1 MKRVWLIY
9 LITLGVCAAGTWL
22 VLFAGGRLEAP
33 PEIAGTWRVVADA
46 SGAEPAMMVLEQSGR
61 FVRATVAGAPPE
73 DLTLEVSADASGGR
87 LLRLVGSATELTL
100 APSGAGGAY
109 RLERRATCAGAPAPT
124 TGTAERI
131 AGPHEPASPAPA
143 RSAAGD
149 GAARPAHSILLLLA
163 QLAVIILASRA
174 VGWLATLI
182 RQPRVVG
189 EIVAGIMLGPSLLGW
204 AFPGA
209 AATLF
214 PPASIDVL
222 GLLAELGVIF
232 FLFIIGLEL
241 DPRLLR
247 NRGTAVVVISHVSMV
262 VPFLLGVVVTLML
275 YRILFNDTPP
285 MRFSAVAL
293 FMGAAM
299 SITAFPVLARILTEG
314 NLHKT
319 QVGATAITCAAI
331 GDVSAWCLLA
341 FVVGLAR
348 AEGVADAALTT
359 ILSAAYVVAMIFA
372 VRPIMRRIETYC
384 DRQGRVTTGILGLLV
399 LIVIASALATQAIG
413 IHALFGAFMAGAVMP
428 SGTRFVRE
436 VSQRVEEFTLILLLP
451 IFFAFTGL
459 KTQITLLNSPELWGL
474 TGLIVA
480 VACAG
485 KFGGSTL
492 AGAACGLP
500 WREASAIG
508 ILMNTRGLMEL
519 VILNVGRE
527 LGVITDAVF
536 AMMVMMALVTT
547 FLTTPILRWVYP
559 ERVIRARP
567 ALPAVGRPHDSVLI
581 PISLPRSGRAL
592 VRLADLITGPG
603 NPSRRVIGL
612 HLRRAEE
619 HEAYSAAAGRATIA
633 TEPLQALQLEAGT
646 IGMTIEPVSFVSRDA
661 AGDIARTAEE
671 YGVGLVLMGFHK
683 PIIGTTILGGTV
695 HGVLEQAPT
704 DVAVLVDRGLPDRPA
719 TILVPYMGSDHDR
732 LALEIASTMARHFGA
747 AVTVLHVVPPSGSPQ
762 SREGERLHAKAVTDR
777 VFTDP
782 SQPAPVTFRVVESAD
797 PIGAVLENCRPFD
810 LVLVGVAGRWGLMSQ
825 LFGWRAERIARDCP
839 TSMLIVRRAPNAA
852 RQVESPGMSDPVRA
866 PERASEDD
874 PLAGEDPSHSG
885 DERAGAGS
893 RAATRASGG
902 RTGAGASGSRAPLR

>member
-9 LITLGVCAAGTWL
+9 VITLGVCATGTWL
-22 VLFAGGRLEAP
+22 VLFAGNRLEAL

-46 SGAEPAMMVLEQSGR
+46 PGAEQATMVMRQSGR
-61 FVRATVAGAPPE
+61 FVRATVDGAPPE
-73 DLTLEVSADASGGR
+73 DFTLETFADASGAR
-87 LLRLVGSATELTL
+87 VLRLVGSAAELTL
-100 APSGAGGAY
+100 APTGAGGTY
-109 RLERRATCAGAPAPT
+109 RLERRCTSAGAPAPT
-124 TGTAERI
+124 TATAERI
-131 AGPHEPASPAPA
+131 AGPDQPVSPV
-143 RSAAGD
+143 SAAGD
-149 GAARPAHSILLLLA
+149 GAARPAHPILLLLA

-182 RQPRVVG
+182 HQPRVVG

-204 AFPGA
+204 AFPVA

-214 PPASIDVL
+214 PPESIDVL

-247 NRGTAVVVISHVSMV
+247 NRGTAAVVISHVSMV
-262 VPFLLGVVVTLML
+262 VPFLLGVAVTLML

-359 ILSAAYVVAMIFA
+359 ILSAAYVVAMILA

-399 LIVIASALATQAIG
+399 LVVIASALATQAIG

-492 AGAACGLP
+492 AGAACGLS

-519 VILNVGRE
+519 VILNIGRE
-527 LGVITDAVF
+527 LGVVTDAVF

-559 ERVIRARP
+559 ERLIRARP

-603 NPSRRVIGL
+603 NPARRVIGL

-633 TEPLQALQLEAGT
+633 TEPLQALQLEAGM
-646 IGMTIEPVSFVSRDA
+646 IGMTIEPVSFVSRPETSRGRRRSTASASSSWASTSRSSGRRSSA
-661 AGDIARTAEE
+661 APCTACSSRRRPTSPSSWTAVCPTGRRRSSSRTWAA
-671 YGVGLVLMGFHK
+671 
-683 PIIGTTILGGTV
+683 TTI
-695 HGVLEQAPT
+695 
-704 DVAVLVDRGLPDRPA
+704 
-719 TILVPYMGSDHDR
+719 
-732 LALEIASTMARHFGA
+732 ASRSRSPRRWRVTSAR
-747 AVTVLHVVPPSGSPQ
+747 
-762 SREGERLHAKAVTDR
+762 R
-777 VFTDP
+777 
-782 SQPAPVTFRVVESAD
+782 
-797 PIGAVLENCRPFD
+797 
-810 LVLVGVAGRWGLMSQ
+810 
-825 LFGWRAERIARDCP
+825 
-839 TSMLIVRRAPNAA
+839 
-852 RQVESPGMSDPVRA
+852 
-866 PERASEDD
+866 
-874 PLAGEDPSHSG
+874 
-885 DERAGAGS
+885 
-893 RAATRASGG
+893 
-902 RTGAGASGSRAPLR
+902 